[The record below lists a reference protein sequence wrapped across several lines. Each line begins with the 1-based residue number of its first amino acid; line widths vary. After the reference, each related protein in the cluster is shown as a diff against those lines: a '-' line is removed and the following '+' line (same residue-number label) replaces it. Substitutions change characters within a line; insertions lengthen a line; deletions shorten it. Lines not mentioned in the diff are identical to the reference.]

1 MIMIKK
7 RNLLVILFSLI
18 AVSFLSAKS
27 YYVKPVSSG
36 QGSGISWAH
45 ASNNLQDM
53 INNASA
59 GDTIC
64 VAAGTYYGG
73 FTLKDGVCMGGISR
87 EYLLRRKTS
96 HPVLLYRDLLF
107 RMDMPC
113 PEQGLVFST
122 ILCWRLVLYA
132 II

>member
-18 AVSFLSAKS
+18 AVSFLSAKN

-73 FTLKDGVCMGGISR
+73 FTLKDGVCMGGGFDGTERSFIDRQFPGSGQN
-87 EYLLRRKTS
+87 L
-96 HPVLLYRDLLF
+96 
-107 RMDMPC
+107 
-113 PEQGLVFST
+113 T
-122 ILCWRLVLYA
+122 ILDGRIRWDVLE
-132 II
+132 

>member
-18 AVSFLSAKS
+18 AVSFCRQKS
-27 YYVKPVSSG
+27 CICETGKFRS
-36 QGSGISWAH
+36 GSGISWAH

-59 GDTIC
+59 SDTIC

-73 FTLKDGVCMGGISR
+73 FYS
-87 EYLLRRKTS
+87 ERRR
-96 HPVLLYRDLLF
+96 LYRG
-107 RMDMPC
+107 
-113 PEQGLVFST
+113 GLMERKDP
-122 ILCWRLVLYA
+122 L
-132 II
+132 